1 MSIMLNSSNKL
12 RPQRV
17 NVAKVIALKLKLI
30 VLDEP
35 VRERILIYSN
45 LILSF
50 SSLPTFT
57 IHLGKIVPSIKSNY
71 GSGDVP

>member
-35 VRERILIYSN
+35 VRERDTDI
-45 LILSF
+45 F
-50 SSLPTFT
+50 
-57 IHLGKIVPSIKSNY
+57 
-71 GSGDVP
+71 